1 MVSLLLGMLLSLL
14 PKRYRDRLPASAQG
28 DLRLGALVSGFVTSA
43 ACLVTFI
50 VRYLAFFQYRVG
62 DIGQRTID
70 RGGGA
75 EEALGNP
82 YAQFGMGAATT
93 VEYMLKPLS
102 FVLAYFAFEGAVRV
116 LAAITTQEVTGSLPL
131 YALAW
136 LEDRLSK
143 ARAERA
149 MGPRVPDIFEEV
161 YSNEFDARIFTCR
174 RRRDWHRMMT
184 LSWQDRFYEIMG
196 EKPGKAPH
204 QFIYLL
210 RKSPK
215 SRVIRTIHYYDP
227 EELMREHL
235 PKPGFLAWLGEVAQ
249 DKLAGIRAERQPQLP
264 DIVDTVY
271 AKEYQLQIA
280 SQHPK
285 EGWDRLITIEY
296 QEKRYEVFKQVGG
309 TPTYPYVYQLRE
321 LPPGKIIRTIHRYD
335 PKEGSESS
343 PLKDGL

>member
-1 MVSLLLGMLLSLL
+1 MASLLLGMLLSLL

-28 DLRLGALVSGFVTSA
+28 DLRLGALVSGFATSA
-43 ACLVTFI
+43 ACLVAFI
-50 VRYLAFFQYRVG
+50 VRYLSFFQYRIG
-62 DIGQRTID
+62 DIGQRAID
-70 RGGGA
+70 K
-75 EEALGNP
+75 GNEGILAYP
-82 YAQFGMGAATT
+82 YAQYGMGAATT
-93 VEYMLKPLS
+93 VEYLFKPLS
-102 FVLAYFAFEGAVRV
+102 IALIYFGIEGAVRL
-116 LAAITTQEVTGSLPL
+116 LAAITTQEITGSLPL

-136 LEDRLSK
+136 LEDSLGK

-149 MGPRVPDIFEEV
+149 MGPRVPDVFEEV

-174 RRRDWHRMMT
+174 RRRNWHRMMT
-184 LSWQDRFYEIMG
+184 LSWQDQFYEILG
-196 EKPGKAPH
+196 ERPGRAPH
-204 QFIYLL
+204 HFIYLL

-215 SRVIRTIHYYDP
+215 RRVIRTVHYFDP
-227 EELMREHL
+227 EEVMREHL

-249 DKLAGIRAERQPQLP
+249 DKLAGIRAESQPPLP

-285 EGWDRLITIEY
+285 EGWDHLITIEY

-321 LPPGKIIRTIHRYD
+321 LPPGKIIRTIHHYD
-335 PKEGSESS
+335 PKDGSESS
-343 PLKDGL
+343 PPRDDI